1 MFLGGHK
8 LIEMKQSLKH
18 ILFLSA
24 LLIISVSC
32 DYENKEVPMKTRSTS
47 SKNLPENCVEKRV
60 QNDRIE
66 KTEYQNCNSL
76 KYRNILHRPDR
87 IIRAFFSSF
96 HRLCI

>member
-1 MFLGGHK
+1 
-8 LIEMKQSLKH
+8 
-18 ILFLSA
+18 
-24 LLIISVSC
+24 
-32 DYENKEVPMKTRSTS
+32 MKTRSTS

-96 HRLCI
+96 HRLVSNFVVNKVKICVCVKKHFYGCFSYFGQARYSDKH